1 VNAADQQPVGATAGD
16 VAPAGG
22 AALRVTDLHSGY
34 GPVTVLHGLS
44 LSCAPGEVLGIT
56 GPNGAGKSTL
66 LNTLA
71 GLIDE
76 SRGSIALDE
85 VELTGRPSHR
95 RVREG
100 LALVPEG
107 RQVIGTL
114 SVRCNLDVTV
124 MARGRMRLDAEH
136 GRRLKT
142 VLELFPR
149 LGERLDVAAS
159 SLSGGEQQML
169 AIGRALMTGP
179 RVLLLDEP
187 SQGLAANVVELVID
201 ALRKLQGS
209 VSMVIVE
216 QNLDVLEELDN
227 ARLEMSLGRLR

>member
-1 VNAADQQPVGATAGD
+1 MTSV
-16 VAPAGG
+16 G
-22 AALRVTDLHSGY
+22 AALEVTDLHSGY
-34 GPVTVLHGLS
+34 GPVTVLHGVS
-44 LSCAPGEVLGIT
+44 LSCGKGEVLGVT

-71 GLIDE
+71 GLIE
-76 SRGSIALDE
+76 PSRGQVTLDG
-85 VELTGRPSHR
+85 VELTGRQPHR
-95 RVREG
+95 RVRAG

-114 SVRCNLDVTV
+114 SVRQNLDVTV
-124 MARGRMRLDAEH
+124 MARGRSRIDAEH
-136 GRRLKT
+136 RRRREA
-142 VLELFPR
+142 VHELFPR
-149 LGERLDVAAS
+149 LSERRDVAAS

-187 SQGLAANVVELVID
+187 SQGLAANIVELVVD

-209 VSMVIVE
+209 MSMVIVE
-216 QNLDVLEELDN
+216 QNREVLDALDG
-227 ARLEMSLGRLR
+227 ARLQMSLGRLGDAHLS

>member
-1 VNAADQQPVGATAGD
+1 MNKAAEGAADAASGAGENAVGAS
-16 VAPAGG
+16 
-22 AALRVTDLHSGY
+22 LHVTDLHAGY
-34 GPVTVLHGLS
+34 GPVTVLHGLG
-44 LSCAPGEVLGIT
+44 LSCGPGEILGIT

-71 GLIDE
+71 GLIDA
-76 SRGSIALDE
+76 SRGSITLDDA
-85 VELTGRPSHR
+85 ELTGRPPHR
-95 RVREG
+95 RVRDG

-114 SVRCNLDVTV
+114 SVRCNLEVTV
-124 MARGRMRLDAEH
+124 MARGKAWMDDEH
-136 GRRLKT
+136 RRRLAT

-149 LGERLDVAAS
+149 LGERMEVAAS

-187 SQGLAANVVELVID
+187 SQGLAMNVVELVVE
-201 ALRKLQGS
+201 ALRKLRGS
-209 VSMVIVE
+209 MSMVIVE
-216 QNLDVLEELDN
+216 QNLDVLDDLES
-227 ARLEMSLGRLR
+227 ARLQMSLGRLR